1 MFSLGVRWIWAVTS
15 SQFYWWC
22 YILFAGTWRV
32 SLDPVE
38 AGGPYSVTAV
48 TQSSTAT
55 LTDVLFGD
63 VWLCGGQSNMYFKTS
78 EVKRLRSVT
87 STWTDSLR
95 GRETKAFHSSIILT
109 LYLLM
114 CSLCRFLTHLR
125 SWSWQQSILT
135 SDLSWSPWTWVTLS
149 WLIWLRWNFPG
160 LCPQQVRHRFID
172 LFIEL
177 LTDLFAAKGFGLM
190 CRTANE
196 PVGNVL

>member
-48 TQSSTAT
+48 TQSGTAT

-114 CSLCRFLTHLR
+114 CSLQIFNTSEEL
-125 SWSWQQSILT
+125 ILAAKYPHVRPFMVALNM
-135 SDLSWSPWTWVTLS
+135 SDT
-149 WLIWLRWNFPG
+149 
-160 LCPQQVRHRFID
+160 
-172 LFIEL
+172 E
-177 LTDLFAAKGFGLM
+177 LTDLIEVELPWSVP
-190 CRTANE
+190 TAGT
-196 PVGNVL
+196 PQIYWSIHRIIDRFVCS